1 MPEIN
6 ILPKEVYQLIAAGEV
21 VERPSS
27 VVKEMIENSVDAG
40 ATHITVEIK
49 HGGSTYIRITDDG
62 CGIARDQVKKVF
74 ISHATSK
81 IKMQEDLNAIGT
93 LGFRGEAMAS
103 ISAVSKVE
111 LLTRAD
117 GEPNGTRYEIA
128 GGEEKDLSD
137 AGCPKGTTIVVRDIF
152 YNTPAR
158 MKFLKKDVTEGN
170 AVAAIVDSMAISHP
184 EISFRFIRDSKQ
196 VLITSGNGDLKSTA
210 YSVFGRDFSSA
221 LIPVDYSVNNMRVTG
236 LVTKPFASRKSR
248 AMQYF
253 FINSRLVKSKTAMA
267 ALEQAY
273 KNSIM
278 VGRFP
283 GCILNIECDTSFVD
297 VNVHPAKIEVRFAN
311 ERPVF
316 ELIYYGVKSAIQA
329 GDSPKV
335 AEFKP
340 SRQTQP
346 TASGKLDFFM
356 KEEDKPKQ
364 MTFKQQSNPDLFW
377 NVAASTPNKYNEN
390 VKFDSGNAELEN
402 LNNKPETKIET
413 NDADES
419 NYSQQSGDG
428 KIGGKFH
435 GSLGSISFENVENTS
450 LPTVQGEETESPQD
464 NGSADEGADTQP
476 VSGENEPSIAEKNAP
491 TAPEIPDFKVVGE
504 AFKTYII
511 VEIDNALYFID
522 KHAAHE
528 RMNYEK
534 LKSGTVINSQILISP
549 VVINLAKDEYGA
561 VCENLDLY
569 KKCGF
574 EIEDFG
580 NSSVIVRE
588 CPSILDG
595 EDIKDLVCE
604 TAAKLLDGKTDI
616 TPEQM
621 DWIFHSTSCRAAV
634 KAGDYTSPYERELFV
649 KKLLSMPNIRYCP
662 HGRPVMIKMSKY
674 DIEKQFGRA

>member
-111 LLTRAD
+111 LLTRSD

-253 FINSRLVKSKTAMA
+253 FINSRLDKSITAMA

-364 MTFKQQSNPDLFW
+364 MTFKQQSNPNLFW

-390 VKFDSGNAELEN
+390 VKFDSGNTEVEN
-402 LNNKPETKIET
+402 SNNKTETKIEIT
-413 NDADES
+413 STDKPTP
-419 NYSQQSGDG
+419 SQQAADG
-428 KIGGKFH
+428 KISGKFH
-435 GSLGSISFENVENTS
+435 GSLGSISFENAENAS
-450 LPTVQGEETESPQD
+450 LPTVQSGETNPPQD
-464 NGSADEGADTQP
+464 NGSADDKADTQP
-476 VSGENEPSIAEKNAP
+476 VSGENEPSIAEESAP
-491 TAPEIPDFKVVGE
+491 TALEIPDFKVVGE

-549 VVINLAKDEYGA
+549 VVVNLAKDEYGA

>member
-81 IKMQEDLNAIGT
+81 IKMQEDLNAIAT

-128 GGEEKDLSD
+128 GGEEKDLSE

-390 VKFDSGNAELEN
+390 VKFDSGSNAEFEN

-413 NDADES
+413 NDADDP

-428 KIGGKFH
+428 KFH
-435 GSLGSISFENVENTS
+435 GNLGSISFENAENTS
-450 LPTVQGEETESPQD
+450 LPTVQSEETESPQD
-464 NGSADEGADTQP
+464 NGSADDKADTQP
-476 VSGENEPSIAEKNAP
+476 VSGENEPSIAEKSAP

-549 VVINLAKDEYGA
+549 VVVNLAKDEYGA

>member
-152 YNTPAR
+152 FNTPAR

-364 MTFKQQSNPDLFW
+364 MTFKQQSNPNLFW

-390 VKFDSGNAELEN
+390 VKFDSGNAGLEN

-413 NDADES
+413 NDADEP

-428 KIGGKFH
+428 KTGGKFH

-450 LPTVQGEETESPQD
+450 LPTVQSKETESPQD

-476 VSGENEPSIAEKNAP
+476 FSDENEPSIAEKSAP

-549 VVINLAKDEYGA
+549 VVVNLAKDEYGA

-634 KAGDYTSPYERELFV
+634 KAGDYTSPYERELFI

>member
-62 CGIARDQVKKVF
+62 YGIARDQVKKVF

-137 AGCPKGTTIVVRDIF
+137 AGCPNGTTIVVRDIF

-364 MTFKQQSNPDLFW
+364 MTFKQQSNPNLFW

-390 VKFDSGNAELEN
+390 VKFDSGNTEVEHS
-402 LNNKPETKIET
+402 NNKIETKIEIT
-413 NDADES
+413 STDKPTP
-419 NYSQQSGDG
+419 SQQAADG
-428 KIGGKFH
+428 KISGKFH
-435 GSLGSISFENVENTS
+435 
-450 LPTVQGEETESPQD
+450 D
-464 NGSADEGADTQP
+464 KADTQP
-476 VSGENEPSIAEKNAP
+476 VSGENEQSIAEKSAP
-491 TAPEIPDFKVVGE
+491 TALEIPDFKVVGE

-549 VVINLAKDEYGA
+549 VVVNLAKDEYGA